1 MHTHAYNNTYYFI
14 YVYTHI
20 TTLNYTQSYLLTYI
34 YLHIYTGGILALI
47 ATFIL
52 KEKKETIDKINKS
65 FTEHIL
71 AFDFIGAIG
80 CSVGLVLILIALV
93 QAVVSDPVLSTT
105 RALIGLIIGG
115 VVCGTIFIV
124 DQFYATDPLIP
135 PSIFYNRIYTLTTI
149 SGTLMAFVRNS
160 ITYNMIFYLQG
171 PKEKSPLQAG
181 IALIPFG
188 IGM

>member
-1 MHTHAYNNTYYFI
+1 M
-14 YVYTHI
+14 
-20 TTLNYTQSYLLTYI
+20 
-34 YLHIYTGGILALI
+34 
-47 ATFIL
+47 
-52 KEKKETIDKINKS
+52 
-65 FTEHIL
+65 
-71 AFDFIGAIG
+71 
-80 CSVGLVLILIALV
+80 IALV

-105 RALIGLIIGG
+105 RALIGLVIGG

-149 SGTLMAFVRNS
+149 PGTLMAFVRNS

-188 IGM
+188 IG